1 MRKRL
6 RLFCGVALLSTALLV
21 SSALFYGVTQ
31 AHAWGSATHA
41 YIDDHIGKEGPV
53 RNLNEIYGG
62 MAPDVF
68 NYLFDHPDWLE
79 YLYMETHYENNVVLW
94 KKANTPLEKAVAFG
108 FVSHNGYT
116 GADATAHGSY
126 DYTLQI
132 EPTGWVIAKTVDM
145 TKKPEVQTLLNG
157 ILLGEPD
164 NIAAATY
171 ELCHTFV
178 ESAVDLLLARQD
190 PSLGGKI
197 SAAALARTREFPD
210 LLVKAYARRFAQQ
223 FALDYAPAARTIR
236 SAESEFRK
244 TSVFYGLA
252 LAQEPETARDLI
264 VEQLVALAPAFLASY
279 QVELRLQDGKTLKQ
293 LSDDLIGE
301 AIALCEGDYLPAVQE
316 TIQFVS
322 GNLEH
327 LKRSR

>member
-1 MRKRL
+1 MCKRL
-6 RLFCGVALLSTALLV
+6 RLLSGIVLLSTALLV
-21 SSALFYGVTQ
+21 SCTLFFGVTQ

-41 YIDDHIGKEGPV
+41 YIDDRIGKQGPL

-79 YLYMETHYENNVVLW
+79 YLYLETHYENNVILW
-94 KKANTPLEKAVAFG
+94 KKANTLLEKAVAFG
-108 FVSHNGYT
+108 FVSHNGMT
-116 GADATAHGSY
+116 GADATAHGTYNYSAPDGY
-126 DYTLQI
+126 
-132 EPTGWVIAKTVDM
+132 VIAKTVRM
-145 TKKPEVQTLLNG
+145 VNSAPVQKLLNG
-157 ILLGEPD
+157 VLSGDPD
-164 NIAAATY
+164 NVAAATY

-190 PSLGGKI
+190 RSLGGKI

-223 FALDYAPAARTIR
+223 FGLDYATAAKTIR
-236 SAESEFRK
+236 SAENEFRK

-279 QVELRLQDGKTLKQ
+279 RVELRLHDGTTLKQ

-301 AIALCEGDYLPAVQE
+301 AIELCEVDYLPAVQE

>member
-1 MRKRL
+1 MRKNDAI
-6 RLFCGVALLSTALLV
+6 GLLV
-21 SSALFYGVTQ
+21 SCILFLCVTQ
-31 AHAWGSATHA
+31 AYGWGSATHA
-41 YIDDHIGKEGPV
+41 YIDDRIGKQGPL

-79 YLYMETHYENNVVLW
+79 YLYMETHYENNIDLW

-108 FVSHNGYT
+108 FVSHNGFT
-116 GADATAHGSY
+116 GADATAHGTYNYSDPDGY
-126 DYTLQI
+126 
-132 EPTGWVIAKTVDM
+132 VIAKTVWM
-145 TKKPEVQTLLNG
+145 VNSTPVKELLDG
-157 ILLGEPD
+157 LFLGDPD
-164 NIAAATY
+164 NVAAATY

-178 ESAVDLLLARQD
+178 ENAVDLLLARQD

-210 LLVKAYARRFAQQ
+210 LLVKAYARRFAHQ
-223 FALDYAPAARTIR
+223 FGLDYATAAKTIR

-252 LAQEPETARDLI
+252 LAQEPETARELI

-279 QVELRLQDGKTLKQ
+279 EVELDLHEGTTLKQ

-301 AIALCEGDYLPAVQE
+301 AITLCEGDYLSTVQQ
-316 TIQFVS
+316 TILLVS
-322 GNLEH
+322 SYLE
-327 LKRSR
+327 LMGRSR